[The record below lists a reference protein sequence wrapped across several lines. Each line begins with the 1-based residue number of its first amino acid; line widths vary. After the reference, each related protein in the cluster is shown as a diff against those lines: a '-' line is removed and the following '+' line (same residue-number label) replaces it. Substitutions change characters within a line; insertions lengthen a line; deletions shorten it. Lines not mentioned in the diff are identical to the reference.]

1 MYRVQPSLVS
11 DPPTRP
17 CPEAASR
24 PTTPRPLDFTTADLP
39 PHRQFDAFRAAYAA
53 VLDMEPPASADAG
66 FPVMQRIWP
75 LGRLVLV
82 VLTLPDARQPV
93 RWAPAPGTI
102 LDHWYVIQPC
112 RFAGGQALPPAG
124 PRGPRGP
131 QFHSLAH
138 PHAVS
143 LEEEGALLLF
153 MPRGGV
159 HEAGLVDRPNA
170 AVDGGLLP
178 LLGDMMLALANRLPT
193 LDVRALHHAV
203 DAVAGVFSGIAAA
216 PGPAPTSA
224 PAGKLTLVE
233 RARRLIRAR
242 LADEALSPE
251 LICRELGV
259 SRSRLYRLF
268 EPLGGIS
275 SYIRRQR
282 LLQARDALADPQETR
297 PIMVIAEQWGF
308 ADPSVFSRSFRQEFG
323 VSPRSVRET
332 GMARRGTV
340 PARGAGD
347 PSSEPASLAALLR
360 ALPG

>member
-1 MYRVQPSLVS
+1 MFRVQPPLVRE
-11 DPPTRP
+11 PFPRP
-17 CPEAASR
+17 WPERPSR
-24 PTTPRPLDFTTADLP
+24 PTAVQPLDFTTTGLP

-66 FPVMQRIWP
+66 FPVTQRIWP

-82 VLTLPDARQPV
+82 VLTLPDASQPV
-93 RWAPAPGTI
+93 RWAQAPGTI
-102 LDHWYVIQPC
+102 LDHWYVAQPC
-112 RFAGGQALPPAG
+112 RFDGGQALPPA
-124 PRGPRGP
+124 GPRGP

-138 PHAVS
+138 PHAVN

-159 HEAGLVDRPNA
+159 HEADAVDRPDA
-170 AVDGGLLP
+170 AIDGGLLA

-193 LDVRALHHAV
+193 LDGRALHHAV
-203 DAVAGVFSGIAAA
+203 EAMAGVFSGIAAA

-242 LADEALSPE
+242 LADDELSPE

-282 LLQARDALADPQETR
+282 LIQARHALADPQEMR

-332 GMARRGTV
+332 GMARRGPV
-340 PARGAGD
+340 PARGTGD
-347 PSSEPASLAALLR
+347 PSSEPVSLAALLR

>member
-1 MYRVQPSLVS
+1 MLRIQPSLVS
-11 DPPTRP
+11 EPFARP
-17 CPEAASR
+17 CPERPSR
-24 PTTPRPLDFTTADLP
+24 STAVQPLDFTTTGLP
-39 PHRQFDAFRAAYAA
+39 PHRQFDAFRAAYAT

-66 FPVMQRIWP
+66 FPVVQRIWP

-82 VLTLPDARQPV
+82 AITLPDARQPV
-93 RWAPAPGTI
+93 RWTHAPGTI
-102 LDHWYVIQPC
+102 LDHWYVAQPC
-112 RFAGGQALPPAG
+112 RFAARQALPPA
-124 PRGPRGP
+124 RPRGP

-143 LEEEGALLLF
+143 LEEEGVLLLF
-153 MPRGGV
+153 MPRNGL
-159 HEAGLVDRPNA
+159 HETGPVDRSNA
-170 AVDGGLLP
+170 VVDGGLLP

-193 LDVRALHHAV
+193 LDSRALPHAV
-203 DAVAGVFSGIAAA
+203 EAIAGVFSGIAAA
-216 PGPAPTSA
+216 SGAVLPQA
-224 PAGKLTLVE
+224 PAGNLTLVE
-233 RARRLIRAR
+233 RTRRLIRAR
-242 LADEALSPE
+242 LADDGLTPE

-297 PIMVIAEQWGF
+297 PIMAIAEQWGF

-332 GMARRGTV
+332 GMARHGAA
-340 PARGAGD
+340 PARGTGD

-360 ALPG
+360 ALSG